1 MGEGT
6 FEALV
11 AAEVDAAL
19 AKYRGERTAALA
31 LFGEVL
37 GSDPQVAT
45 ARAKARARGE
55 PLARLLRTKAWKQ
68 AVKRARRQL
77 YADLRRFVKPDVD
90 LRALATQLGGLA
102 PGADDT
108 PLRDAVLAGHASTAE
123 RGPAASWDPLW
134 AAWTPHLGGARRVLD
149 VGGGVF
155 ALGLPAPALGFA
167 SVHVLERD
175 PGCVAA
181 LQAWSG
187 RHPWLTA
194 ERWSLEEGLGC
205 LEGTYDL
212 ALLLKVLPVFARQD
226 RAHLQALEALPAR
239 RWLVSGSAEALARKQ
254 DISRRET
261 AVLHRVLAQL
271 GKQVVAEFR
280 VGTELFRVAE

>member
-1 MGEGT
+1 MAEEG

-19 AKYRGERTAALA
+19 SRYRADRAAALA
-31 LFGEVL
+31 LFLKVL
-37 GSDPQVAT
+37 DGDAKVVA
-45 ARAKARARGE
+45 ARAKAAARGE
-55 PLARLLRTKAWKQ
+55 PPQQIVRTKAWRQ
-68 AVKRARRQL
+68 AVKKARKQL
-77 YADLRRFVKPDVD
+77 YADLRRFVRVDVD
-90 LRALATQLGGLA
+90 LADLACQLAALS

-108 PLRDAVLAGHASTAE
+108 PLRNAVLAGHASTAE
-123 RGPAASWDPLW
+123 RGPADSWEPLW
-134 AAWTPHLGGARRVLD
+134 AAWRPHLGGARRVLD

-155 ALGLPAPALGFA
+155 SLGLPAPALGFA

-194 ERWSLEEGLGC
+194 ERWSLEDGLGC

-226 RAHLQALEALPAR
+226 RAHLQALAALPAR
-239 RWLVSGSAEALARKQ
+239 RWLVSGSTEALARKQ
-254 DISRRET
+254 DIARRET
-261 AVLHRVLAQL
+261 AVLHRVLSQL
-271 GKQVVAEFR
+271 DKQVVAEFR
-280 VGTELFRVAE
+280 VGSELFFVAE